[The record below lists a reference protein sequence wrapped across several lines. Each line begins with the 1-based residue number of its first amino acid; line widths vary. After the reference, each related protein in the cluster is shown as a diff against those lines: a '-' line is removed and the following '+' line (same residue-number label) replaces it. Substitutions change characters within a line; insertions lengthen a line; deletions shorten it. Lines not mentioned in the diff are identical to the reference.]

1 MILFIWSWVISSRA
15 KYCSGKL
22 RWLEFVRA
30 RKEEWDDFR
39 KDVELVGKHY
49 NESVEKAK
57 QLTTENNALK
67 EKLRVA
73 VEKLTSA
80 EQRVAADLQQ
90 TSQVIQKLR
99 TDISRVL
106 QAK

>member
-1 MILFIWSWVISSRA
+1 MELGNLIKSQVL
-15 KYCSGKL
+15 L
-22 RWLEFVRA
+22 RKIVLAEFVRV

-39 KDVELVGKHY
+39 KDVELVVKHY

-57 QLTTENNALK
+57 QLMTENNALK

-80 EQRVAADLQQ
+80 EQRAAADLQQ
-90 TSQVIQKLR
+90 TSQTIQKLR
-99 TDISRVL
+99 ADISRVL
-106 QAK
+106 QTK